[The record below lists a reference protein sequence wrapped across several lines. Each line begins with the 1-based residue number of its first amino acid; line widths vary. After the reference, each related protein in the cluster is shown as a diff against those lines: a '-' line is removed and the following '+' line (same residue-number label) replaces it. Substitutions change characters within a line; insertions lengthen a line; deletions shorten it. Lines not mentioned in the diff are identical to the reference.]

1 MAKDGDGLHSM
12 GYLVGLRHSTALALA
27 LAAALPAAATQV
39 TVIGLV
45 PGKAVVVIDR
55 GAPRTIA
62 AGQRTPEGVLLV
74 SSDSHAAT
82 LEIDGKRQVLEMGQH
97 AESAA
102 LTGALPSVT
111 LAEDGNGHFMA
122 AGQVNGSHVR
132 FLVDTGATL
141 VTLPAAEA
149 LRAGIDFRSAPQA
162 VSQTAN
168 GRIVVYKVRLDTVTI
183 GGMTIR
189 DVDAVVTSSPGLD
202 VALLGMSFLNRT
214 EMRREGANLTLVKR
228 Y

>member
-1 MAKDGDGLHSM
+1 MA
-12 GYLVGLRHSTALALA
+12 VAAAL
-27 LAAALPAAATQV
+27 ALPAAATEV
-39 TVIGLV
+39 TVIGLF

-55 GAPRTIA
+55 GAPRTLA

-74 SSDSHAAT
+74 SSDSRSAT
-82 LEIDGKRQVLEMGQH
+82 LEVDGKRQVLEMGQH

-102 LTGALPSVT
+102 LTGSLPSVT
-111 LAEDGNGHFMA
+111 LAADGNGQFMA
-122 AGQVNGSHVR
+122 EGQVNGSRVR

-141 VTLPAAEA
+141 VTLPASEA
-149 LRAGIDFRSAPQA
+149 TRLGIDYRRGQQA

-168 GRIVVYKVRLDTVTI
+168 GRIIVYRIRLDTVAV
-183 GGMTIR
+183 GGMTLR
-189 DVDAVVTSSPGLD
+189 DVDAVVPEGPGLE

-214 EMRREGANLTLVKR
+214 EMRREGANLTLTKR

>member
-1 MAKDGDGLHSM
+1 M
-12 GYLVGLRHSTALALA
+12 
-27 LAAALPAAATQV
+27 LAALVVVLPAAAIEV
-39 TVIGLV
+39 NVIGLF

-55 GAPRTIA
+55 GAPRTIS
-62 AGQRTPEGVLLV
+62 AGQRTPEGVLLIAA
-74 SSDSHAAT
+74 DSRSAT
-82 LEIDGKRQVLEMGQH
+82 LEIDGKRQVLELGQH

-111 LAEDGNGHFMA
+111 LAADGSGHFTA
-122 AGQVNGSHVR
+122 EGQVNGSRMR

-141 VTLPAAEA
+141 VTLPATEA
-149 LRAGIDFRSAPQA
+149 QRAGIDYRRGQQT

-168 GRIVVYKVRLDTVTI
+168 GQMIVYRVRLDTVTL

-189 DVDAVVTSSPGLD
+189 DVDAVVPDGPGLD
-202 VALLGMSFLNRT
+202 IALLGMSFLNRM
-214 EMRREGANLTLVKR
+214 EMRREGANLTLTKR

>member
-1 MAKDGDGLHSM
+1 M
-12 GYLVGLRHSTALALA
+12 ALAVL
-27 LAAALPAAATQV
+27 AALPVHAIEV
-39 TVIGLV
+39 TVIGLF
-45 PGKAVVVIDR
+45 PGKAVVVVDR
-55 GAPRTIA
+55 GAPRTLA

-74 SSDSHAAT
+74 SSDSRSAT

-102 LTGALPSVT
+102 LTGALSSVT
-111 LAEDGNGHFMA
+111 IAADGNGHFMA
-122 AGQVNGSHVR
+122 EGQVNGAHVR

-141 VTLPAAEA
+141 VTLSATEA
-149 LRAGIDFRSAPQA
+149 KRLGIDYRRGQQA

-168 GRIVVYKVRLDTVTI
+168 GRVLVYRVRLDSVTV

-189 DVDAVVTSSPGLD
+189 DVDAVVNDAPGME
-202 VALLGMSFLNRT
+202 VSLLGMSFLNRT
-214 EMRREGANLTLVKR
+214 EMRREGANLTLTKR